1 VTENL
6 DEEPTIGQDAVRV
19 DHRHSIDDLTRL
31 GADVERTVLS
41 QALLGHCEDRIIRYG
56 QQTMSS
62 GVSRHLAGL
71 TLIR

>member
-1 VTENL
+1 M
-6 DEEPTIGQDAVRV
+6 RV

-31 GADVERTVLS
+31 GADVERAVLS

-56 QQTMSS
+56 HQTMSS
-62 GVSRHLAGL
+62 GVSRHLAGP